1 MHPVQVFPITG
12 IPEVGYGDDVAGMI
26 LDAIDSSD
34 ITLAG
39 GDVLVVTHKIV
50 SKAEGRIIDASD
62 EAAYRAA
69 VEEEAA
75 AIIRRRGDL
84 VITQTRHGFICAN
97 AGVDRS
103 NVTGD
108 RAVLLPLDPD
118 RSAHGIRMR
127 VKQATGVDVPVIISD
142 TFGRAW
148 RRGQTDI
155 AIGMSGI
162 AALDDHKGRPDANG
176 RIMEATE
183 IAIVDEITAA
193 ADLAMGKSTQ
203 IPVAV
208 VRGVDWPPGD
218 GRATDLVRPPHEDMF
233 R

>member
-1 MHPVQVFPITG
+1 MIQIFPIDG
-12 IPEVGYGDDVAGMI
+12 LPEVHQGDDLPDLI
-26 LDAIDSSD
+26 LDAIGRSETRL
-34 ITLAG
+34 IA
-39 GDVLVVTHKIV
+39 GDVVVVTHKIV
-50 SKAEGRIIDASD
+50 SKAEGRIIDADD

-69 VEEEAA
+69 VAAEAK

-103 NVTGD
+103 NVAGG

-127 VKQATGVDVPVIISD
+127 IQQAIGIDVPVIVSD
-142 TFGRAW
+142 TFGRPW

-155 AIGMSGI
+155 AIGVSGL
-162 AALDDHKGRPDANG
+162 AVMDDHKGMPDANG
-176 RIMEATE
+176 RVMEATE
-183 IAIVDEITAA
+183 IAIVDEIASA
-193 ADLAMGKSTQ
+193 ADLAMGKTTQ
-203 IPVAV
+203 IPVAI
-208 VRGVDWPPGD
+208 VRGVAWESGS
-218 GRATDLVRPPHEDMF
+218 GRATDLVRPPHEDLF

>member
-1 MHPVQVFPITG
+1 MNSVQIFPVTG
-12 IPEVGYGDDVAGMI
+12 IPEVEPGDDVAQMI
-26 LDAIDSSD
+26 LDAIDQSGTNLRS
-34 ITLAG
+34 

-50 SKAEGRIIDASD
+50 SKAEGRFIDAGD
-62 EAAYRAA
+62 DDAYRAA
-69 VEEEAA
+69 VLDEAQA
-75 AIIRRRGDL
+75 VIRRRGDL

-108 RAVLLPLDPD
+108 RAVLLPIDPD

-127 VKQATGVDVPVIISD
+127 VQQATDIDVPVIISD
-142 TFGRAW
+142 TFGRPW
-148 RRGQTDI
+148 RRGQTDV
-155 AIGMSGI
+155 AIGVSGLKVI
-162 AALDDHKGRPDANG
+162 DDYKGLGDANG

-183 IAIVDEITAA
+183 VAIVDEIAAA

-203 IPVAV
+203 IPIAV
-208 VRGVDWPPGD
+208 VRGVQWAAGAD
-218 GRATDLVRPPHEDMF
+218 RATDLVRPANEDMF

>member
-1 MHPVQVFPITG
+1 MIQIFPIDG
-12 IPEVGYGDDVAGMI
+12 IPEVHQGDDLPDLI
-26 LDAIDSSD
+26 LDAIGRSETRL
-34 ITLAG
+34 IA
-39 GDVLVVTHKIV
+39 GDVVVVTHKIV
-50 SKAEGRIIDASD
+50 SKAEGRIIDADD

-69 VEEEAA
+69 VAAEAK

-103 NVTGD
+103 NVAGG

-127 VKQATGVDVPVIISD
+127 IQQAIGIDVPVIVSD
-142 TFGRAW
+142 TFGRPG

-155 AIGMSGI
+155 AIGVSGL
-162 AALDDHKGRPDANG
+162 AVMDDHKGMPDANG
-176 RIMEATE
+176 RVMEATE
-183 IAIVDEITAA
+183 IAIVDEIASA
-193 ADLAMGKSTQ
+193 ADLAMGKTTQ
-203 IPVAV
+203 IPVAI
-208 VRGVDWPPGD
+208 VRGVAWESGS
-218 GRATDLVRPPHEDMF
+218 GRATDLVRPPHEDLF